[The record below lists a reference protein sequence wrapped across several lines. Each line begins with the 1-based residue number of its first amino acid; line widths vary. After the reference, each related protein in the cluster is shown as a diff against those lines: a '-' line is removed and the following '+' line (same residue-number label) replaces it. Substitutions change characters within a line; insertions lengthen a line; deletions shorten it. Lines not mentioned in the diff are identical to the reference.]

1 MSFIAKG
8 LQVFGALALASVIA
22 VFGYITYSFVSDSD
36 HTNTATK
43 DNVQFVFN
51 WGGLNAK
58 QDYKLLSSFESRRSL
73 NGDHLDHYCIQ
84 IADFTPSA
92 NEKENWAPISAL
104 GSAAQE
110 AVSQAQDSGNAPQCF
125 GRKLGKSPELQT
137 YIWSVTLHGRRVTAY
152 DIILFDA
159 QTKRLLYVS
168 DKT

>member
-8 LQVFGALALASVIA
+8 LQAFGALALVVVVAIV
-22 VFGYITYSFVSDSD
+22 GYITYIVVSDSD

-43 DNVQFVFN
+43 DDVKFVFN
-51 WGGLNAK
+51 WGGLK
-58 QDYKLLSSFESRRSL
+58 PTQEYKVLSSFSSGRSL

-84 IADFTPSA
+84 ITDFSPSDR
-92 NEKENWAPISAL
+92 EKQNWSQVSAL
-104 GSAAQE
+104 GATPQE
-110 AVSQAQDSGNAPQCF
+110 AALQAQTNGDAEQCF
-125 GRKLGKSPELQT
+125 GRKLGKSPELLA
-137 YIWSVTLHGRRVTAY
+137 YIWSVTIHGHVVTAY